1 MAARIWIGAGHLT
14 HYERLKDDPKGH
26 HIFLALRI
34 IEAQHPDLPGLG
46 KSRRPKNDPV
56 RLGQEAEM
64 AFPPSTIRAF
74 EPQTAKKP
82 ATLINRFFGFF
93 GPHGP
98 LPLHLTEHAR
108 ERHIN
113 NGDSTF
119 VSFANMLTH
128 RFMSLMYRAW
138 VTGQP
143 AVDFDRGE
151 GSQIDRHVAALA
163 GLHGS
168 DLRNRDAMPDLA
180 KRRLAGHLALGP
192 KNGEGLIAM
201 LSAFFDAPFRL
212 QEFIGSWLDLEPDD
226 QWQLGADG
234 GLGQATSLG
243 SRVWTR
249 GAKFRIL
256 VGPLTLKDYE
266 RLLPGSPSMDKLA
279 AIVRNYTGDA
289 LDYDVNVVLK
299 GDEVPKAILGQDT
312 RLGQTSW
319 IGDRPLGGDAAD
331 LFLEPQIYRQKA
343 A

>member
-1 MAARIWIGAGHLT
+1 
-14 HYERLKDDPKGH
+14 
-26 HIFLALRI
+26 
-34 IEAQHPDLPGLG
+34 
-46 KSRRPKNDPV
+46 
-56 RLGQEAEM
+56 
-64 AFPPSTIRAF
+64 
-74 EPQTAKKP
+74 
-82 ATLINRFFGFF
+82 
-93 GPHGP
+93 
-98 LPLHLTEHAR
+98 
-108 ERHIN
+108 
-113 NGDSTF
+113 
-119 VSFANMLTH
+119 
-128 RFMSLMYRAW
+128 
-138 VTGQP
+138 
-143 AVDFDRGE
+143 
-151 GSQIDRHVAALA
+151 
-163 GLHGS
+163 
-168 DLRNRDAMPDLA
+168 
-180 KRRLAGHLALGP
+180 
-192 KNGEGLIAM
+192 M

-266 RLLPGSPSMDKLA
+266 RLLPDSPSMDKLA